1 MEIENSLFAQGC
13 GCLCGVDEA
22 GRAPWPFQ
30 VYAGAV
36 ILPRG
41 WGHPYLNDSKQVTE
55 RRREIL
61 YDRICQ
67 EAVAWST
74 GLGGVGRRRSTSR
87 ARLLAMERA
96 IQGLSRRPDLALVD
110 GNRSEGITVPC
121 RTVVKGDRKSASI
134 AAASIL
140 AKVSRDRYMGEMAA
154 VYPVYGFERHKG
166 YPTQLHYQRLRQY
179 GPCPIHRRTFLKKL

>member
-1 MEIENSLFAQGC
+1 MECPDLWEIENSLFAQGC

-22 GRAPWPFQ
+22 GAGPLAGR

-67 EAVAWST
+67 EAVAWSVAWAEVEEIDRINI
-74 GLGGVGRRRSTSR
+74 LR

-121 RTVVKGDRKSASI
+121 RTVVK
-134 AAASIL
+134 
-140 AKVSRDRYMGEMAA
+140 
-154 VYPVYGFERHKG
+154 
-166 YPTQLHYQRLRQY
+166 RL
-179 GPCPIHRRTFLKKL
+179 HRRGLHPGQGLQGPVHGRDGRGLSGLRL

>member
-1 MEIENSLFAQGC
+1 MECPDLWEIENSLFAQGC

-22 GRAPWPFQ
+22 GAGPLAGR

-67 EAVAWST
+67 EAVAWSVAWAEVEEIDRINI
-74 GLGGVGRRRSTSR
+74 LR

-110 GNRSEGITVPC
+110 GNRGHHRALPDGGEGRPE
-121 RTVVKGDRKSASI
+121 K
-134 AAASIL
+134 
-140 AKVSRDRYMGEMAA
+140 
-154 VYPVYGFERHKG
+154 
-166 YPTQLHYQRLRQY
+166 RL
-179 GPCPIHRRTFLKKL
+179 HRRGLHPGQGLQGPVHGRDGRGLSGLRL